1 MQPDLISFD
10 LYEGARMIPFSRI
23 PIEYPDWVESL
34 VDWERRYTSDN
45 EKMRLAITLSLE
57 NVARNTGGPFG
68 AAIFASETSAL
79 VSVGVN
85 SVLRLNNCILHA
97 EILAIMTAQARL
109 GSYTLHNNTGQ
120 HYELFTSCEPCAMC
134 LGAALWSGVSRLVC
148 AATRED
154 AARLG
159 FEEGPVFAASHAYL
173 EERGVEIVYGF
184 LRDEA
189 KTALDQYRASQGVI
203 YNG

>member
-1 MQPDLISFD
+1 
-10 LYEGARMIPFSRI
+10 MIPFTSI
-23 PIEYPDWVESL
+23 HIESPDWVESL
-34 VDWERRYTSDN
+34 VDWERRYASDD

-68 AAIFASETSAL
+68 AAIFARETGAL

-97 EILAIMTAQARL
+97 EILAIMTAEARL
-109 GSYTLHNNTGQ
+109 GSYTLHNDTGQ
-120 HYELFTSCEPCAMC
+120 RYELFTSCEPCAMC

-148 AATRED
+148 GATRED
-154 AARLG
+154 AVSLG
-159 FEEGPVFAASHAYL
+159 FEEGPVFAASRAYL

-189 KTALDQYRASQGVI
+189 KPALDQYHAIQGVI